1 MRCSKGLIFILFFV
15 LCITANTQENSTI
28 KSSGGITSSSSTDYL
43 PKISKDSTESE
54 IITHI
59 EATIDWMSKEHFKF
73 NFVPPLIYSET
84 AINLADKIKDK
95 SYLHKTRSV
104 VGNIMLRIKDTANAK
119 TLFLK
124 SLLEAE
130 ASKDSTTILSSK
142 GNLANAFY
150 YTGNYNHKAIANYI
164 EGIEIAK
171 QIKDTNR
178 VFIMHHN
185 VSRIFIENKDVNNT
199 IYHVNE
205 AAKVL
210 KYIDNPFYKS
220 GHLRN
225 QGMMYVLLNQPDDAI
240 QSFKENLAIAEEI
253 DFMDGIIEG
262 HQGYIEALEQ
272 KKDYKTIYQINKKLK
287 SYTDKKK
294 LDDENIEA
302 EALKASVN
310 ILRYKEQLKSKEL
323 EKELLE
329 HQAESKTLLL
339 FFVSGI
345 VVFLLITLIVIFTAY
360 KKRKKLIKNLRDK
373 NKQYLKAKKESDELA
388 KAKSKFFATVS
399 HELRTPLYGVI
410 GLSSILLDNNDL
422 KKHEKD
428 LKSLKFSANYLLTLI
443 NDLLNMNKIDSDN
456 FTNQQTIFNLKNLTH
471 TIVSTF
477 EYVRLQH
484 QNKIKVT
491 IERNV
496 PLTLK
501 GNSVRLSQILMN
513 LIGNACKFTEKGVID
528 INIKTLE
535 RDHNKVKLQFII
547 KDTGPGIEKDKL
559 SQIFNEFTQIESAS
573 SRYQGTGLG
582 LPIVKKLIEQAK
594 GKINVESQIGIGTTF
609 TFEINLLETLEIEQI
624 KTKPILDFKQLANK
638 RILVVEDNRINQRV
652 TKRILESEDV
662 YCEIAQNG
670 EEAVNIAKQSYFDL
684 ILMDINMPLKNGIE
698 ATTDIRIFNKKI
710 PIIALTAVEIE
721 EQKQQIFDCG
731 MNDIIVKPYDIDIF
745 KKTIIAN
752 LMAANN
758 NDLKMLG

>member
-1 MRCSKGLIFILFFV
+1 MKHPLGLIFTLFFCYV
-15 LCITANTQENSTI
+15 TVNTQEDITLKPFGI
-28 KSSGGITSSSSTDYL
+28 DTMSSFTNHL

-54 IITHI
+54 IITHV
-59 EATIDWMSKEHFKF
+59 EATIDWMVKEHFKF

-84 AINLADKIKDK
+84 AINLADKIEDK
-95 SYLHKTRSV
+95 YYLHKTRSV
-104 VGNIMLRIKDTANAK
+104 VGNIMLRIKDTTKAK

-130 ASKDSTTILSSK
+130 ASKDSTTILACK
-142 GNLANAFY
+142 GNLANAYY

-225 QGMMYVLLNQPDDAI
+225 QGMMYVLLNQPDNAI
-240 QSFKENLAIAEEI
+240 QSFKENILLAEER
-253 DFMDGIIEG
+253 DMMDGIIEG

-535 RDHNKVKLQFII
+535 QDHNKVKLQFII

-594 GKINVESQIGIGTTF
+594 GNINVESQIGIGTTF
-609 TFEINLLETLEIEQI
+609 TFEINLLEALEIEQI
-624 KTKPILDFKQLANK
+624 KTKPILNFKQLANK

-670 EEAVNIAKQSYFDL
+670 KEAVNITKQSYFDL
-684 ILMDINMPLKNGIE
+684 ILMDINMPVKNGIE

-758 NDLKMLG
+758 DDLKMLG